1 MMSTMR
7 TDCQLERSG
16 MNNIDF
22 QPVPKRFMVWDKET
36 KAFWYDFGGQ
46 NLIFES
52 EIRLGLWLANRKEVH
67 GLDLNRFIIIQS
79 TNLFDKDS
87 NEIFEGSIV
96 EDRCSGLNWL
106 VFIENGEV
114 FIRHRGAVM
123 HYGYISTGT
132 KKWVETNVK
141 RIGHILSNPE
151 LMEKEDV

>member
-1 MMSTMR
+1 
-7 TDCQLERSG
+7 

-79 TNLFDKDS
+79 TNLFDKDG

-96 EDRCSGLNWL
+96 YCESDD
-106 VFIENGEV
+106 E
-114 FIRHRGAVM
+114 
-123 HYGYISTGT
+123 YGY
-132 KKWVETNVK
+132 VEYDHDEGKYMVIVDNIASDFSCGGDYYGVV
-141 RIGHILSNPE
+141 GHILSNPE
-151 LMEKEDV
+151 LLGSKNV

>member
-1 MMSTMR
+1 MKDKFEPM
-7 TDCQLERSG
+7 
-16 MNNIDF
+16 
-22 QPVPKRFMVWDKET
+22 PKRFMVWDKNE
-36 KAFWYDFGGQ
+36 
-46 NLIFES
+46 
-52 EIRLGLWLANRKEVH
+52 
-67 GLDLNRFIIIQS
+67 NRFHSELLPGNKHKIVFDIWEMDWWLDRDLADDNIIVQS
-79 TNLFDKDS
+79 TNLFDKDG

-151 LMEKEDV
+151 LLEKKDV

>member
-1 MMSTMR
+1 MQYKVLKECVIESIFYQKGQLYRPSKEMSWWLDR
-7 TDCQLERSG
+7 DLADD
-16 MNNIDF
+16 NII
-22 QPVPKRFMVWDKET
+22 V
-36 KAFWYDFGGQ
+36 
-46 NLIFES
+46 
-52 EIRLGLWLANRKEVH
+52 
-67 GLDLNRFIIIQS
+67 QS
-79 TNLFDKDS
+79 TNLFDKDG

-151 LMEKEDV
+151 LLEKKDV

>member
-79 TNLFDKDS
+79 TNLFDKDG
-87 NEIFEGSIV
+87 N
-96 EDRCSGLNWL
+96 
-106 VFIENGEV
+106 
-114 FIRHRGAVM
+114 
-123 HYGYISTGT
+123 
-132 KKWVETNVK
+132 
-141 RIGHILSNPE
+141 
-151 LMEKEDV
+151 

>member
-79 TNLFDKDS
+79 TNLFDKDG

-96 EDRCSGLNWL
+96 YCESDD
-106 VFIENGEV
+106 E
-114 FIRHRGAVM
+114 
-123 HYGYISTGT
+123 YGY
-132 KKWVETNVK
+132 VEYDHDEGKYMVIVDNIASDFSCGGDYYGVV
-141 RIGHILSNPE
+141 GHILSY
-151 LMEKEDV
+151 LTRSY